1 MKKLAEET
9 IEDYEKAIKETH
21 PPSNNQK
28 PFKEKKQTSYKSVN
42 LSKLTKTERAYYER
56 KPTEFLILTDNEFA
70 TKLSQLPEIVEPNP
84 SHKCPICT

>member
-9 IEDYEKAIKETH
+9 IENYERALKETH

-42 LSKLTKTERAYYER
+42 LSKLTKTE
-56 KPTEFLILTDNEFA
+56 
-70 TKLSQLPEIVEPNP
+70 
-84 SHKCPICT
+84 